1 MSPKQ
6 SVIMSMMPEKQ
17 MRAAIKARDYA
28 CDGRFVYAIVTTG
41 VFCRPSCAARP
52 ARPENYRFFP
62 NAGAAEEAGFR
73 PCKRC
78 RPTERQSDIA
88 NLIES
93 ARYVIAHADETL
105 TLSKLAKRAGL
116 SVSRYQRAFS
126 AAIGISPKALQDAA
140 RMGELKKALKSGDA
154 IAGAIFEAG
163 YGSTS
168 RVYGEAV
175 RSTGMTPGVYR
186 AGGTGEVISY
196 ACRNTV
202 LGWLLMA
209 ATDRGVCSAQFGDS
223 TDALIAQ
230 LKEEFP
236 NADIKPSK
244 AAQSPDLNVWI
255 DALDA
260 HLAEKGPR
268 PDVPLDLKGT
278 AFQVKVWRFLLS
290 IKDGDIVS
298 YGEAAAALGKPK
310 AHRALATAC
319 GKNRV
324 AVLVPCH
331 RVLRG
336 NGDLGGYRWGVERKR
351 ALLDAERAR
360 RAAS

>member
-1 MSPKQ
+1 
-6 SVIMSMMPEKQ
+6 MSMMPEKQ
-17 MRAAIKARDYA
+17 MRAAIKSRDYA
-28 CDGRFVYAIVTTG
+28 SDGRFVYAIVTTG

-52 ARPENYRFFP
+52 ARPENYRFFRD
-62 NAGAAEEAGFR
+62 ARAAEMAGYR

-78 RPTERQSDIA
+78 RPTEPQSDIA

-93 ARYVIAHADETL
+93 ARYVIAHADEKL
-105 TLSKLAKRAGL
+105 TLSTLAKQAGL

-126 AAIGISPKALQDAA
+126 AAIGVSPKALQDAA

-168 RVYGEAV
+168 RVYGEAM
-175 RSTGMTPGVYR
+175 RNTGMTPSLYR
-186 AGGTGEVISY
+186 AGGAGEVISY
-196 ACRNTV
+196 ACRKTV
-202 LGWLLMA
+202 LGWLLMG
-209 ATDRGVCSAQFGDS
+209 ATDRGVCFAQFGDS
-223 TDALIAQ
+223 KRALISQ
-230 LKEEFP
+230 LESEFP
-236 NADIKPSK
+236 KASIEPSK
-244 AAQSPDLNVWI
+244 AAQSSDLDTWI
-255 DALDA
+255 DALDE
-260 HLAEKGPR
+260 HLAQKGPR

-278 AFQVKVWRFLLS
+278 AFQVTVWRFLLS
-290 IKDGDIVS
+290 IKEGDVVS
-298 YGEAAAALGKPK
+298 YGEAAAAIGKPT

-336 NGDLGGYRWGVERKR
+336 NGELGGYRWGEERKR
-351 ALLDAERAR
+351 ALLDAERAH
-360 RAAS
+360 RATS